1 MRFGCRR
8 YDCVS
13 DNSFTVGNIGPI
25 EPEKPG
31 PDPEVP
37 IDPDDTTK
45 LNGNLY
51 EPHWVADSKLM
62 PGNTVAKDP
71 YVGVGPGSEA
81 CDVYVYVT
89 NEMVNNQMMYFAM
102 NEGWS
107 AVEADAIT
115 VDQKTYYTGG
125 LFKYDAGLDASN
137 VKDKNVWTDKALFD
151 NVLVSKDANIEDF
164 VAKED
169 ATGRTITVQAFL
181 HQSKDAQ
188 GTEIEDNVILEAA
201 KKAFGIT
208 K

>member
-1 MRFGCRR
+1 
-8 YDCVS
+8 
-13 DNSFTVGNIGPI
+13 
-25 EPEKPG
+25 
-31 PDPEVP
+31 
-37 IDPDDTTK
+37 
-45 LNGNLY
+45 
-51 EPHWVADSKLM
+51 
-62 PGNTVAKDP
+62 
-71 YVGVGPGSEA
+71 
-81 CDVYVYVT
+81 
-89 NEMVNNQMMYFAM
+89 MYFAM

-151 NVLVSKDANIEDF
+151 NVLVSKDAN
-164 VAKED
+164 KED